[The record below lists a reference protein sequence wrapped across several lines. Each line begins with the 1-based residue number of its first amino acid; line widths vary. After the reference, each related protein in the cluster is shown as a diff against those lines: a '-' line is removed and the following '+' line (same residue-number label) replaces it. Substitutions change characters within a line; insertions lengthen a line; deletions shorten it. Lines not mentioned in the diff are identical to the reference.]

1 MFQGCLDG
9 FLIQFEDESHGVN
22 EAPIQPPTGENW
34 HKPGALRGRKASVS
48 GWIGGSGFMF
58 VIGFSHP
65 CHLEATADSYFDSVE
80 TASENLSWNSAL
92 GRT

>member
-1 MFQGCLDG
+1 MFERGFDV
-9 FLIQFEDESHGVN
+9 FLIQFNDESHGVD

-65 CHLEATADSYFDSVE
+65 CHLVVTADSYSGFAE
-80 TASENLSWNSAL
+80 TTSENLSRNSAL